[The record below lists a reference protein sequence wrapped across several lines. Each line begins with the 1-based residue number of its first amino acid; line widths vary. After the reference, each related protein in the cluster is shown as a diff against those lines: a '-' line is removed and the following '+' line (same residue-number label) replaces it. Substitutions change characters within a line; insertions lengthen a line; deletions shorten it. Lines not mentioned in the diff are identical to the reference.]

1 MAKILQKTSRMKR
14 ILKTINTPTLLVLFD
29 QLLYSG
35 SNFMIT
41 IFLARTLSVTEFG
54 LFSSII
60 IYTYLLISLL
70 SAFLIQPFQI
80 SYPKTEN
87 KNEYVQFI
95 VYSVLFSFVLIAAVN
110 FLIFL
115 FLPIQSYSFLTLSFF
130 LFTYIFQDFLR
141 KTVLTKNAIKSV
153 SYMDA
158 IFLVSIVSSSF
169 IIDKNITLNSALLLI
184 SISNLLSICV
194 GILPLLK
201 TFQKAINWKSY
212 LKSHWLQGKWFVSVS
227 LLQWGNSNL
236 IILFSGIYIGLE
248 GIGALR
254 LVQSFFGILNVLLQV
269 VENYFLPKIAKL
281 YHENRQTAKQ
291 YLLKIT
297 LNGLLLFG
305 SILLLLFMF
314 PNKAMILAG
323 GIQYVKYSYLVQF
336 MAILYLI
343 IFMGYPIRIMIR
355 IQLLN
360 QSFFIG
366 YLFAFLFTLLTFQ
379 WLLVHYSISGA
390 VVGLI
395 LNQIIMLVYW
405 QFQLKKN
412 HFLLWK

>member
-1 MAKILQKTSRMKR
+1 MKL

-29 QLLYSG
+29 QLMYSG

-41 IFLARTLSVTEFG
+41 IFLARLLSVTEFG

-60 IYTYLLISLL
+60 IYTYLLLSLL

-80 SYPKTEN
+80 AYPKTEN

-95 VYSVLFSFVLIAAVN
+95 LYSVMFSFLLISAVN
-110 FLIFL
+110 FLIYL
-115 FLPIQSYSFLTLSFF
+115 FLPIKSFSFLTLTFF

-141 KTVLTKNAIKSV
+141 KTLLTKNAIKSV

-158 IFLVSIVSSSF
+158 IFLFSIVSSYF
-169 IIDKNITLNSALLLI
+169 IIDKSIINLNVALLII
-184 SISNLLSICV
+184 SISNLLSICF

-201 TFQKAINWKSY
+201 SFQKAINWKTY

-236 IILFSGIYIGLE
+236 IILFSGLYIGLE

-314 PNKAMILAG
+314 PNKAMTLAG
-323 GIQYVKYSYLVQF
+323 GIQYVKYSFLVQF

-343 IFMGYPIRIMIR
+343 IFLGYPIRIMIR
-355 IQLLN
+355 IKLLN
-360 QSFFIG
+360 KSFFIG
-366 YLFAFLFTLLTFQ
+366 YLFAFLFTLLSFQ

-390 VVGLI
+390 VLGLI
-395 LNQIIMLVYW
+395 LNQIIMLLYW

>member
-1 MAKILQKTSRMKR
+1 MKL
-14 ILKTINTPTLLVLFD
+14 ILKIINAPTLLVLFD

-41 IFLARTLSVTEFG
+41 IFLARLLSVTEFG

-60 IYTYLLISLL
+60 IYTYLMLSIL
-70 SAFLIQPFQI
+70 SAFLMQPFQI
-80 SYPKTEN
+80 AYSKTEN

-95 VYSVLFSFVLIAAVN
+95 LYSLWVLFLLISIIN
-110 FLIFL
+110 FLIYL
-115 FLPIQSYSFLTLSFF
+115 FLPVQSFSFLTLNFF

-141 KTVLTKNAIKSV
+141 KTLLTKNTITNV
-153 SYMDA
+153 VYMDVF
-158 IFLVSIVSSSF
+158 FLCVTVISYF
-169 IIDKNITLNSALLLI
+169 MIDKNINLNVALLII
-184 SISNLLSICV
+184 SISNLVSIGF

-201 TFQKAINWKSY
+201 TFQKTINWKLY
-212 LKSHWLQGKWFVSVS
+212 LKPHWFQGKWFISVS

-236 IILFSGIYIGLE
+236 IILLSGIYIGLE
-248 GIGALR
+248 AIGALR

-269 VENYFLPKIAKL
+269 VENYFLPKIAEI
-281 YHENRQTAKQ
+281 YHENKQ
-291 YLLKIT
+291 SARKYLLKLT

-314 PNKAMILAG
+314 PNKAMTLAG
-323 GIQYVKYSYLVQF
+323 GIQYVKYSFLVQF

-343 IFMGYPIRIMIR
+343 IFLGYPIRILIR

-366 YLFAFLFTLLTFQ
+366 YLFACLFTLISFQ
-379 WLLVHYSISGA
+379 WLLVHFNVTGA
-390 VVGLI
+390 VLGLI
-395 LNQIIMLVYW
+395 SNQIIMLVYW

-412 HFLLWK
+412 QFLLWK